1 MFSITNKC
9 KKEHKFGRI
18 LTGIVM
24 KPLSNSQM
32 L

>member
-1 MFSITNKC
+1 MLFLQTNV

-18 LTGIVM
+18 WTGIVM